1 MTSVRHRPAGHPVIN
16 IPRKEFS
23 GSYLATPSV
32 VGAARRACEGAA
44 LGWGV
49 PRPTVEDVGVVVSEL
64 LTNAVRATPHQEV
77 RVSVALNGSDLSVEV
92 WDASPEAPE
101 QRTPGL
107 EDVAGRGLAIVEA
120 LSRECGVRPEPS
132 GGKTVFAVLTC

>member
-1 MTSVRHRPAGHPVIN
+1 MTSVRHRPAGLPVIN

-23 GSYLATPSV
+23 GSYPATPSV
-32 VGAARRACEGAA
+32 VGTARRACEAAA

-49 PRPTVEDVGVVVSEL
+49 PRSTAEDAGLVVSEL

-77 RVSVALNGSDLSVEV
+77 RVSVALDGTDLSIEV
-92 WDASPEAPE
+92 WDASPEVPE

-120 LSRECGVRPEPS
+120 LSRECGVRPGLY
-132 GGKTVFAVLTC
+132 GGKTVFAVLAC